1 MLNSQHSANRAWGC
15 RFRSTLQPKIRTD
28 RIHERSQV
36 FLYQILSIRA
46 VDHLELEFLGGTI
59 GEERIKCGF

>member
-1 MLNSQHSANRAWGC
+1 M
-15 RFRSTLQPKIRTD
+15 
-28 RIHERSQV
+28 
-36 FLYQILSIRA
+36 YQILSIRA